1 MVEMRTQSV
10 TLGLCLLVL
19 AGMAGGCIQPEETTL
34 TISGTVTTYSTGGA
48 VAQGV
53 AVTVFTYEQ
62 PSFAYLPPLGEAVA
76 NTTTDAR
83 GRYELCIPPAY
94 RGERMV
100 VFCHAAPEGWAVL
113 TLNDSIRDLDLVVGA
128 PFLEAD
134 VPLVLLTLQSAI
146 QTVLDR
152 MDTDLAAA
160 AGHLAYQSLESAE
173 MRAIL
178 NELCD
183 KHPYVIDC
191 CTVDPTGTMVAVE
204 PEAYQEYEG
213 LNISYQEHIIRLQET
228 QKPVLSRAFRAVE
241 GFDAAALQWPIFAPD
256 GELSGSVS
264 MLIRPGSLLAT
275 LIAPEVQGFPI
286 DTWVMQTDGLILYD
300 PDVEEIG
307 RNLFTDPL
315 YQPFPE
321 LLALGAEIAA
331 NASGTGSYTF
341 LGRGMSAPV
350 EKSAS
355 WVTVGLHGTDWR
367 VVATQVVAGDASM
380 VQRGLSE
387 LGLLSTEAAL
397 RALTQNVELQCAMAA
412 GDRNETL
419 SIFQQ
424 FYDANPGLYAIQ
436 WADAS
441 CINRF
446 GYPEENSLTNYDCRT
461 GRTPASEKLVVAI
474 EAREATSFEVP
485 LIEGNT
491 GRFVVAPLYAGD
503 EYLGVLYTIQL
514 VA

>member
-1 MVEMRTQSV
+1 MRTQPV
-10 TLGLCLLVL
+10 TLVLCLLVL

-34 TISGTVTTYSTGGA
+34 TIAGTVTTYANGGA

-62 PSFAYLPPLGEAVA
+62 PSFAYMPPLGEAIA

-83 GRYELCIPPAY
+83 GRYELSIPLAY
-94 RGERMV
+94 RSERMV

-113 TLNDSIRDLDLVVGA
+113 TLNESVRNLDLIVGT
-128 PFLEAD
+128 PFSEAE
-134 VPLVLLTLQSAI
+134 VPLVLVTLQSAI

-152 MDTDLAAA
+152 IDTDLAAA
-160 AGHLAYQSLESAE
+160 AENLAHTGLESAE
-173 MRAIL
+173 TRAIL

-183 KHPYVIDC
+183 NHQYVIDC
-191 CTVDPTGTMVAVE
+191 CTVDQHGTMIAME
-204 PEAYQEYEG
+204 PETYQESEG
-213 LNISYQEHIIRLQET
+213 INIGDQEHVIRLRET
-228 QKPVLSRAFRAVE
+228 QEPVLSLAFRAVE

-264 MLIRPGSLLAT
+264 MLIRPQSLLAT

-286 DTWVMQTDGLILYD
+286 DVWVMQTDGLILYD
-300 PDVEEIG
+300 PDEEEIG

-321 LLALGAEIAA
+321 LLSLGAKITA

-341 LGRGMSAPV
+341 LGRGMSTPV

-367 VVATQVVAGDASM
+367 VVVTQVLAGDASA
-380 VQRGLSE
+380 VQRGLSD
-387 LGLLSTEAAL
+387 LGLLSMDAAL
-397 RALTQNVELQCAMAA
+397 RALTQNVELQRAIVT
-412 GDRNETL
+412 GDRNTTL
-419 SIFQQ
+419 SIFQH
-424 FYDANPGLYAIQ
+424 FYEANPGLYAIQ

-461 GRTPASEKLVVAI
+461 GRTPASVKLVAAI
-474 EAREATSFEVP
+474 EAREATSFAVP

-491 GRFVVAPLYAGD
+491 GRFVIAPLYAGD

>member
-1 MVEMRTQSV
+1 MRTQSL

-19 AGMAGGCIQPEETTL
+19 AGMAGGCIQPEDTTL
-34 TISGTVTTYSTGGA
+34 TISGTVATYSTGGA
-48 VAQGV
+48 VAQGIEV
-53 AVTVFTYEQ
+53 AVFTYEQ
-62 PSFAYLPPLGEAVA
+62 PSFAYLPPLGETVA

-83 GRYELCIPPAY
+83 GRYELRIPLSY

-100 VFCHAAPEGWAVL
+100 VFCHAAPEGWTVL

-128 PFLEAD
+128 PLPEAD
-134 VPLVLLTLQSAI
+134 VPLVLLTLQADI
-146 QTVLDR
+146 QTVLNS

-160 AGHLAYQSLESAE
+160 AEHLAYTGLESAE
-173 MRAIL
+173 TRAIL

-183 KHPYVIDC
+183 KHPYAIDC
-191 CTVDPTGTMVAVE
+191 CTVDLNGTMVAVE
-204 PEAYQEYEG
+204 PNAYRESEG
-213 LNISYQEHIIRLQET
+213 LNIGNQEHVIRLQET
-228 QKPVLSRAFRAVE
+228 QAPVLSRAFRAVE

-264 MLIRPGSLLAT
+264 MLIRPGSLLAM
-275 LIAPEVQGFPI
+275 LIAPQVQGFPI
-286 DTWVMQTDGLILYD
+286 DVWVMQPDGLILYD

-331 NASGTGSYTF
+331 NESGSGSYTF
-341 LGRGMSAPV
+341 LGHGMSALV

-355 WVTVGLHGTDWR
+355 WVMVGLHGTEWR
-367 VVATQVVAGDASM
+367 VVATQVVTGDASM

-397 RALTQNVELQCAMAA
+397 RALTQNEELQRAMAA
-412 GDRNETL
+412 GDRNKTL

-424 FYDANPGLYAIQ
+424 FYETNPGLYAIQ

-461 GRTPASEKLVVAI
+461 GRTPASEKLVTAI

-485 LIEGNT
+485 LIEGKT
-491 GRFVVAPLYAGD
+491 GRFVIAPIYAGD
-503 EYLGVLYTIQL
+503 EYLGVVYTIQL

>member
-1 MVEMRTQSV
+1 MQVNQAR
-10 TLGLCLLVL
+10 LGLCLLVL
-19 AGMAGGCIQPEETTL
+19 AVLVGGCIQPEEAAL
-34 TISGTVTTYSTGGA
+34 TISGTVTTYVTGEA
-48 VAQGV
+48 VAGAEV
-53 AVTVFTYEQ
+53 VIFTDEQ
-62 PSFAYLPPLGEAVA
+62 PSFAYLPPLGKTIA

-83 GRYELCIPPAY
+83 GRYELRIPPAY

-100 VFCHAAPEGWAVL
+100 VFCYAAPEGWAVL
-113 TLNDSIRDLDLVVGA
+113 TLNDSIRDLDLVFGA
-128 PFLEAD
+128 PLPEAD
-134 VPLVLLTLQSAI
+134 VPLVLLTLQTAI

-152 MDTDLAAA
+152 MDADLAAA
-160 AGHLAYQSLESAE
+160 AEQLAHTGLESIE
-173 MRAIL
+173 TRAIL
-178 NELCD
+178 KELRD
-183 KHPYVIDC
+183 NRSYVIDC
-191 CTVDPTGTMVAVE
+191 CTIDQNGTIVAAE
-204 PEAYQEYEG
+204 PETYQESEG
-213 LNISYQEHIIRLQET
+213 LNISDQEQVIRLHET

-264 MLIRPGSLLAT
+264 MLIRPQSLLGT
-275 LIAPEVQGFPI
+275 VIAPEVQGFPI
-286 DTWVMQTDGLILYD
+286 DVWVMQPDGLILYD

-321 LLALGAEIAA
+321 LLAQGADIAA

-355 WVTVGLHGTDWR
+355 WVTTELHGTDWR
-367 VVATQVVAGDASM
+367 VVVTQVVAGDASTA
-380 VQRGLSE
+380 QRGLSE
-387 LGLLSTEAAL
+387 LGLLSMDAAL
-397 RALTQNVELQCAMAA
+397 SALTQNEELQRAILT
-412 GDRNETL
+412 GDRNKTL
-419 SIFQQ
+419 RIFQQ
-424 FYDANPGLYAIQ
+424 FYEANPGLYAIQ

-461 GRTPASEKLVVAI
+461 GRTPASEQLVAAI

-485 LIEGNT
+485 LIEGKT
-491 GRFVVAPLYAGD
+491 GRFVVVPLSAGD
-503 EYLGVLYTIQL
+503 EYLGILYTIQL
-514 VA
+514 VP

>member
-1 MVEMRTQSV
+1 MRTQPL

-34 TISGTVTTYSTGGA
+34 TISGTVTMYSTGCA
-48 VAQGV
+48 VAQDVEV
-53 AVTVFTYEQ
+53 AVFTYEQ

-83 GRYELCIPPAY
+83 GRYELRIPPAY
-94 RGERMV
+94 QGERMV

-113 TLNDSIRDLDLVVGA
+113 TLNDSIRDLDLIVGA
-128 PFLEAD
+128 PLSEAE

-152 MDTDLAAA
+152 IDTDLAAA
-160 AGHLAYQSLESAE
+160 AEDLAHTGLESAE
-173 MRAIL
+173 TRAIL

-183 KHPYVIDC
+183 NHPYVIDC
-191 CTVDPTGTMVAVE
+191 CTVDPNGMMVAVE
-204 PEAYQEYEG
+204 PEAYREYEG
-213 LNISYQEHIIRLQET
+213 LDISDQEQVLRLQET
-228 QKPVLSRAFRAVE
+228 QEPVLSLAFRAAE

-256 GELSGSVS
+256 GELSGSAS
-264 MLIRPGSLLAT
+264 ILIRPGSLLAT

-286 DTWVMQTDGLILYD
+286 DVWVMQTDGLILYD

-331 NASGTGSYTF
+331 NESGSGSYTF

-355 WVTVGLHGTDWR
+355 WVTVGLYGTDWR
-367 VVATQVVAGDASM
+367 VVVTQVVIGDASM

-397 RALTQNVELQCAMAA
+397 RALTQNVELQRAMAA
-412 GDRNETL
+412 GDRNKTL
-419 SIFQQ
+419 SILQQ
-424 FYDANPGLYAIQ
+424 FYEANPGLYAIQ

-461 GRTPASEKLVVAI
+461 GRTPASEKLVAAI
-474 EAREATSFEVP
+474 EAREVTSFEVP

-491 GRFVVAPLYAGD
+491 GRFVIAPLYTGD
-503 EYLGVLYTIQL
+503 EYLGVVYTIQL